1 MVSTHSESAPA
12 LQAGALFS
20 VPGLVAVVTGGGT
33 GIGLLM
39 TRALVA
45 NGATVYI
52 LGRRGDVLKRA
63 AQSTHVD
70 AVKPVVC
77 DVTSKESLTSA
88 AEVILADTGYINL
101 LICNAGISG
110 PQTHR
115 LSSEDQT
122 SVTDF
127 ARANLDVPMEDYT
140 RTFEANAV
148 AVWYTAMAFLGLLDA
163 GNRKGNVRQKS
174 QVVATTSIAG
184 FNKVNTA
191 GFAYSQSKAACTH
204 LMKSLAVALPR
215 WDIRANMICPGLYPS
230 EISGPIIDRGGIGRD
245 MVPLERVGNEEDM
258 AGAVLYLASTAG
270 AYCNGSI
277 IMSDGGRLG
286 NFASTF

>member
-1 MVSTHSESAPA
+1 MSSSDFESAAA
-12 LQAGALFS
+12 LQAGTLFS
-20 VPGLVAVVTGGGT
+20 VTGLIAVVTGGGT

-39 TRALVA
+39 TKALVA

-52 LGRRGDVLKRA
+52 LGRRGEVLKKA
-63 AQSTHVD
+63 AQSISIY

-88 AEVILADTGYINL
+88 ADLILADAGYINL

-115 LSSEDQT
+115 PSSDDQT
-122 SVTDF
+122 SVQDF

-140 RTFEANAV
+140 RTFEANTV
-148 AVWYTAMAFLGLLDA
+148 AVWYTTMAFLRLLDA

-184 FNKVNTA
+184 FNKV
-191 GFAYSQSKAACTH
+191 GK
-204 LMKSLAVALPR
+204 
-215 WDIRANMICPGLYPS
+215 
-230 EISGPIIDRGGIGRD
+230 
-245 MVPLERVGNEEDM
+245 
-258 AGAVLYLASTAG
+258 
-270 AYCNGSI
+270 
-277 IMSDGGRLG
+277 
-286 NFASTF
+286 